1 MDAIQQNI
9 NLHKQTLFNL
19 VNKLIN
25 TISIYE
31 EININVEIKKESEYL
46 NSLLIIKQNNLVN
59 QININNNMNFNPFMF
74 QPNPMMNL
82 VQNNQMDNNFFN
94 MGNSQFELN
103 SNANNL
109 DSENK
114 NKISFINVIFS
125 HARGMN
131 TTVVCK
137 SDEKV
142 SEMIKKYREK
152 SNDYNKNN
160 TFMMDGD
167 IPLNISSNLTVIEMC
182 NNHFSGQSN
191 IKIKVD
197 PTRELTAG
205 FKNFNSNY

>member
-25 TISIYE
+25 TISINE

-46 NSLLIIKQNNLVN
+46 NSLLIIKQNNLLN

-109 DSENK
+109 DSDNK
-114 NKISFINVIFS
+114 NKISFINIIFS
-125 HARGMN
+125 HATGMK

-152 SNDYNKNN
+152 SNDYNENN
-160 TFMMDGD
+160 FLMSDD
-167 IPLNISSNLTVIEMC
+167 ISLNISLDLTVSEMC
-182 NNHFSGQSN
+182 KNYYFGQNNITIRVYPIG
-191 IKIKVD
+191 
-197 PTRELTAG
+197 ELTAG

>member
-46 NSLLIIKQNNLVN
+46 NSLLIIKQNNLLN
-59 QININNNMNFNPFMF
+59 QININNNMNFNPFLF

-82 VQNNQMDNNFFN
+82 VQNNQMDNYCFN

-103 SNANNL
+103 SNVNNL

-137 SDEKV
+137 SNEKV

-152 SNDYNKNN
+152 SNDYNKNVFRMN
-160 TFMMDGD
+160 ND

-182 NNHFSGQSN
+182 NNYFFGQSN

-197 PTRELTAG
+197 PIGELTAG